1 MPGSFKTWL
10 ASLAALCGG
19 FAIGQAVGAADPVI
33 DEVIV
38 TAQKRTENAQYV
50 PIAVSVVSGASLQR
64 IDAVSI
70 ADLGA
75 LIPSVTFNVGRELRD
90 SSIRIRGIGTDV
102 FTSGIEPSVST
113 VIDGVV
119 LAQQGSFFNDLGDLQ
134 RVEVLRGPQGT
145 LFGKN
150 SSAGAIAVVT
160 RNPNFDRLE
169 ASAQLLG
176 AANNEYRVNAVISA
190 PLSST
195 TAFRLAAF
203 YRQND
208 GGVRDVFTG
217 QTYNDVAAYGFRGK
231 LQWRPADFVDLLLSI
246 DGQRF
251 DSNCCAL
258 PVRAASPNPIVPRTG
273 IAAGPLNDVVAL
285 GGSHV
290 FAKQENYG
298 AALTANIGLG
308 EYVLTYIG
316 GAREWTAD
324 GDFDIDQTPAPIVTS
339 NFNTNDAQQLSHE
352 LRLSSPI
359 FARAD
364 YVLGLFYFRSDVE
377 QTLDRRGTRLNLITA
392 IDPDGTVHAPP
403 GSELVLA
410 AESTINTRNIS
421 AYGQLNFRPV
431 DRLTLTAGARF
442 IAERQ
447 DLEFFR
453 PLPSPFFGLQAF
465 GPVAADY
472 SDQATIAKAAVRFDW
487 TDDFGSYISYT
498 TGYKGEGVFNAATLS
513 PLVLAA
519 QPLDPETSQLWEIGL
534 RSRWLQH
541 RLTLNLTGFLT
552 KFQNYQQQ
560 AFDRALSIFV
570 VTNAGDVHTNGVEL
584 ELTYAPSA
592 RLSIAAG
599 MTYLDAGYDFAT
611 GPCYSGQTAA
621 LGCVDGRQDLRS
633 GAFVNAPDLRYTL
646 LARYTRP
653 LAVASEVYAQ
663 MNYRWQDD
671 VQFAYDQDPRF
682 IQHAYGI
689 ADFKIGASF
698 AHGRYAA
705 SAFVKNAF
713 DKQYVANVIAQGAAG
728 GGAVANA
735 IPRDFRRYLGAEL
748 LLRFQ

>member
-1 MPGSFKTWL
+1 MSGSFRTWP
-10 ASLAALCGG
+10 ASVAALYGVLV
-19 FAIGQAVGAADPVI
+19 IGRAVSAADPVI
-33 DEVIV
+33 EEVIV
-38 TAQKRTENAQYV
+38 TAQKRAENAQYV
-50 PIAVSVVSGASLQR
+50 PIAVSVVSGASLQQ
-64 IDAVSI
+64 IDALGI

-90 SSIRIRGIGTDV
+90 SSIRIRGVGTDV
-102 FTSGIEPSVST
+102 FAGGVEPSVST

-176 AANNEYRVNAVISA
+176 AANNEYRVNGVISA
-190 PLSST
+190 PLSPA

-208 GGVRDVFTG
+208 GGVQDVLTG
-217 QTYNDVAAYGFRGK
+217 ETYNDVAAYGFRGK
-231 LQWRPADFVDLLLSI
+231 LQWRPADSVDLLLSI
-246 DGQRF
+246 DAQRF

-273 IAAGPLNDVVAL
+273 IVAGPLNDVVAL

-290 FAKQENYG
+290 FAKQDNYG
-298 AALTANIGLG
+298 AALTANISLG
-308 EYVLTYIG
+308 EYLLTYIG

-324 GDFDIDQTPAPIVTS
+324 GDFDVDQTPAHIVTS
-339 NFNTNDAQQLSHE
+339 NFITNDAHQLSHE
-352 LRLSSPI
+352 LRLSSPV
-359 FARAD
+359 FERAD
-364 YVLGLFYFRSDVE
+364 YVLGLFYFRTDVD
-377 QTLDRRGTRLNLITA
+377 QTLDRRGTRLNLITG
-392 IDPDGTVHAPP
+392 INPDGTVQAPP
-403 GSELVLA
+403 GSELVLVA
-410 AESTINTRNIS
+410 DSAINTRNIS
-421 AYGQLNFRPV
+421 AYGQLNVRPA

-447 DLEFFR
+447 ELDFFR

-465 GPVAADY
+465 GPVAAEY
-472 SDQATIAKAAVRFDW
+472 SDQATIAKVAVRFDW
-487 TDDFGSYISYT
+487 TEDFGSYVSYS

-513 PLVLAA
+513 PAILAA

-534 RSRWLQH
+534 RSQWLQH
-541 RLTLNLTGFLT
+541 RLTLNLTGFRT

-560 AFDRALSIFV
+560 AFDRALNIFV

-584 ELTYAPSA
+584 ELAYAPSA
-592 RLSIAAG
+592 LLSISAG
-599 MTYLDAGYDFAT
+599 VTYLDAGYDFNS

-621 LGCVDGRQDLRS
+621 LGCVGGRQDLRS

-653 LAVASEVYAQ
+653 LAASELYAQ
-663 MNYRWQDD
+663 VNYRWQDD

-682 IQHAYGI
+682 IQQAYGI
-689 ADFKIGASF
+689 ADFKVGVSF
-698 AHGRYAA
+698 AHARYEA
-705 SAFVKNAF
+705 SAFVRNAF

-735 IPRDFRRYLGAEL
+735 IPRDFRRYMGAEL
-748 LLRFQ
+748 LVKF